1 MSISTNTVD
10 GHYNQ
15 FNIEMIALHKLDIW
29 VNANVRT
36 EEITADIGPQPRLY
50 RLATSHSRTGGRWTV
65 QNAGWT
71 TSVFGS
77 EATRMGDDSCQSG
90 RKP

>member
-50 RLATSHSRTGGRWTV
+50 
-65 QNAGWT
+65 
-71 TSVFGS
+71 
-77 EATRMGDDSCQSG
+77 
-90 RKP
+90 